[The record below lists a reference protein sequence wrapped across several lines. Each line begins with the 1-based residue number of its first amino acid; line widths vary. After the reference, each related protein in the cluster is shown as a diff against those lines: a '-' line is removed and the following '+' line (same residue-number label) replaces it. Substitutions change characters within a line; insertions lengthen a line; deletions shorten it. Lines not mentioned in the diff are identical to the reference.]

1 MDPDVTLLTILLA
14 VIALDVDPA
23 TVKSEKRW
31 IFSLDCYCYVFLLLQ
46 VKVYIK

>member
-23 TVKSEKRW
+23 TVKSEKDGFFLW
-31 IFSLDCYCYVFLLLQ
+31 IATAMYFCYCRLR
-46 VKVYIK
+46 YI